1 METYR
6 KTYTITT
13 EVQAQA
19 LLDAQDD
26 FYNNPVIGQAAPRL
40 NGHLLKIWNGGE
52 PLEWQWDNESR
63 QEYDKRIAKETAE
76 EAEQKKLESDNDHF
90 LDIKIR
96 RWRDERLVIWIDDT
110 FIRPLKYNLTVP
122 QVAERIQLY
131 RELLDWPDL
140 TDFSTYKTDT
150 EIDDLKP
157 AAPSWY
163 TP

>member
-6 KTYTITT
+6 KNHLITT
-13 EVQAQA
+13 EAQAQA
-19 LLDAQDD
+19 LLTAQDD
-26 FYNNPVIGQAAPRL
+26 FYKNPVIGRPAPRL
-40 NGHLLKIWNGGE
+40 DSHLLKIWNSGE
-52 PLEWQWDNESR
+52 HLEWQWDDESR
-63 QEYDKRIAKETAE
+63 QEHDKRIKKETE
-76 EAEQKKLESDNDHF
+76 EKNEQKKLKSDNDHF
-90 LDIKIR
+90 LNKKIR
-96 RWRDERLVIWIDDT
+96 PWRNERMVLWIDDT

-163 TP
+163 TS